1 MMQNTIMSAKM
12 QYVSICLIKQLYEVW
27 VGEEGS
33 SLSTRMIS
41 LSFGKQ
47 IVYLILYKI
56 FSLKKTVT
64 PANEQC
70 ILLIPDLTQY
80 LNSAKSMLSLLTSSW
95 LRPLLRELSYC
106 CFSSFI
112 SIQHSM
118 NSPILDLTPY
128 IAVSSQCQSY
138 AVMYPSNLPFGER
151 VILLALPLSQVR
163 NSSFIW
169 NLPIQHSMN
178 SAESN
183 PWPNSMYQCQASVKV
198 MPPLRS
204 LKTALCWESYPG
216 RPPLEAPPPPIPC
229 ISLTS

>member
-70 ILLIPDLTQY
+70 ILLIPDLTQS
-80 LNSAKSMLSLLTSSW
+80 LSAKSMLNPLTSSW
-95 LRPLLRELSYC
+95 LRPLLRELSYYWR
-106 CFSSFI
+106 FPFLRSVTVASSGT
-112 SIQHSM
+112 SQYNIQWTAP
-118 NSPILDLTPY
+118 SPILDLTPC
-128 IAVSSQCQSY
+128 ISVKPVSKLCRRY
-138 AVMYPSNLPFGER
+138 VPSKPPFAER
-151 VILLALPLSQVR
+151 VILDAPWKPPSSHPL
-163 NSSFIW
+163 
-169 NLPIQHSMN
+169 H
-178 SAESN
+178 
-183 PWPNSMYQCQASVKV
+183 
-198 MPPLRS
+198 
-204 LKTALCWESYPG
+204 
-216 RPPLEAPPPPIPC
+216 
-229 ISLTS
+229 